1 MSLGG
6 AVGVRALGSVI
17 YHDTVLSQVPL
28 SHTATLR
35 HGPSCGRMLLF
46 FLSVALPRPCGRPP
60 PLCRAW
66 HKAEQGRAEGA
77 KARVTAR
84 APCGAVLAH
93 VTGLPS
99 HQQPA
104 SPPEA
109 TSLFSVGALPPPSL
123 PSSIPPPPSPARHI
137 ASMAVR
143 GGGMGK
149 TSTRDRRL
157 RGGRGGG
164 NERSGRQVLEAIHC
178 AKPRP
183 WVRQRVCSSAGRRRG
198 GQPTAAAAYVGN
210 GALYIQLG
218 LCRRRP
224 HAWPYRPSA

>member
-1 MSLGG
+1 M
-6 AVGVRALGSVI
+6 VALSTMTLCSRRFRFLTRPHSG
-17 YHDTVLSQVPL
+17 TVLLAGVCFSSFFPL
-28 SHTATLR
+28 RCLVR
-35 HGPSCGRMLLF
+35 G
-46 FLSVALPRPCGRPP
+46 GRPP

-183 WVRQRVCSSAGRRRG
+183 WVRQRVCSSAGRR
-198 GQPTAAAAYVGN
+198 
-210 GALYIQLG
+210 
-218 LCRRRP
+218 
-224 HAWPYRPSA
+224 